1 MSESVSRRIV
11 TSRRSDHIVL
21 LMLLMVV
28 IPAAITLHTVRVPAV
43 RHDFS
48 SNPTPLGYT
57 WSLLL
62 FIVPIVVIAGWFLP
76 QEGVEIPQKAF
87 WRTIAILI
95 PCGAGLDFFFAH
107 RFFCF
112 PNPGAT
118 LGIAAPALG
127 KPVPIEEY
135 VFYLTGFI
143 TVLLIYVWADEFWF
157 AAYNVGDYPGESRKI
172 PRLLQFHGASV
183 GLGLV
188 LIAAAIVYKK
198 VLSPTPEGFPGYFTF
213 LVATALVP
221 AAAFFPSARP
231 FINWRAFSLTLFIV
245 VLISLIWE
253 ATLALPYGWWGF
265 QKNQMIGLSIGAWYG
280 LPIEEV
286 GVWIAVSYA
295 TAIVFEI
302 VKLWQAS
309 GKKATRA
316 FLGTKETSL
325 VAVEEKIVPSKP

>member
-1 MSESVSRRIV
+1 MSETVSRRRV
-11 TSRRSDHIVL
+11 TPRQSDHIVL

-28 IPAAITLHTVRVPAV
+28 IPAAIALHTVRVPASP
-43 RHDFS
+43 HDFS

-62 FIVPIVVIAGWFLP
+62 FIVPIVLIAGWFLP
-76 QEGVEIPQKAF
+76 HEGVEIPRKAF
-87 WRTIAILI
+87 WRTLGILV
-95 PCGAGLDFFFAH
+95 PCGARLDFFFAH
-107 RFFCF
+107 WFFCF

-143 TVLLIYVWADEFWF
+143 TVLLIYIWADEFWF
-157 AAYNVGDYPGESRKI
+157 AAYNVADYPGESRKI

-183 GLGLV
+183 VLGLV
-188 LIAAAIVYKK
+188 LITAAIVYKK

-213 LVATALVP
+213 LIATALVP
-221 AAAFFPSARP
+221 ATAFFPSARP

-265 QKNQMIGLSIGAWYG
+265 QKKQMIGLCIGAWYG

-286 GVWIAVSYA
+286 GVWVAVSYA

-309 GKKATRA
+309 GKKAKHA
-316 FLGTKETSL
+316 FLGTKETKTSHQ
-325 VAVEEKIVPSKP
+325 

>member
-1 MSESVSRRIV
+1 MAASRQ
-11 TSRRSDHIVL
+11 SDHIVL

-28 IPAAITLHTVRVPAV
+28 IPAAIALHSVRVPSAP
-43 RHDFS
+43 HDFS
-48 SNPTPLGYT
+48 SNPTPYGYT

-62 FIVPIVVIAGWFLP
+62 FIVPIGVIAGWFLP
-76 QEGVEIPQKAF
+76 REGVEIPQKAF
-87 WRTIAILI
+87 WRTLAILV

-107 RFFCF
+107 WFFCF
-112 PNPGAT
+112 PNRGAT
-118 LGIAAPALG
+118 LGIVAPALG

-135 VFYLTGFI
+135 VFYLTGFL
-143 TVLLIYVWADEFWF
+143 TVLLIYVWAGEFWL
-157 AAYNVGDYPGESRKI
+157 AAYNVADYPSESKKI
-172 PRLLQFHGASV
+172 PRLLQFHRASV
-183 GLGLV
+183 VLGVV

-198 VLSPTPEGFPGYFTF
+198 VFSPAPEGFPGYFTF
-213 LVATALVP
+213 LVAAALVP

-231 FINWRAFSLTLFIV
+231 FINWPAFSLTLFIV

-265 QKNQMIGLSIGAWYG
+265 QKSQMIGLSIGAWYG

-309 GKKATRA
+309 GKKAKHA
-316 FLGTKETSL
+316 FLGTSE
-325 VAVEEKIVPSKP
+325 